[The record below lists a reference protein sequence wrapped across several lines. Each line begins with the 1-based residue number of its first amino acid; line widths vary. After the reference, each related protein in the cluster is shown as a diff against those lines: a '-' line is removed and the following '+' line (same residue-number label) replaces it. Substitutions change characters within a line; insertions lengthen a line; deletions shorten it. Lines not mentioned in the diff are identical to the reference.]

1 MRHSKGDIRMS
12 HQRQRSFAMSLLLT
26 GLLVTLL
33 SFGGGWGQ
41 AYGQTAGPTPTPR
54 GAAQLSVT
62 KEIDNPRPRQ
72 GETVV
77 FTIRVQNTGDAPARD
92 VVVQDNMPGSLEI
105 LEVSTTAGTSSVRGP
120 TVRVEIP
127 QLDPGASVVIT
138 IRARLR
144 PDARGEL
151 VNIVIARANNVGGA
165 TVEQRAQAVLE
176 VAESAA
182 DEPTAPGGGAQNPR
196 GSLGNTGADSTVQW
210 WLLLLGLVLMAAGS
224 AIFWRARRTR

>member
-1 MRHSKGDIRMS
+1 MS

-33 SFGGGWGQ
+33 SLGGGWGQ
-41 AYGQTAGPTPTPR
+41 AYGQTAGPTPTPSR
-54 GAAQLSVT
+54 TAVITVT
-62 KEIDNPRPRQ
+62 KEVDNPRPRQ
-72 GETVV
+72 GQTVV
-77 FTIRVQNTGDAPARD
+77 FTIRVQNTGDVPARD

-105 LEVSTTAGTSSVRGP
+105 LDVATTAGTASVRGP
-120 TVRVEIP
+120 TVRVEIA

-144 PDARGEL
+144 PDARGHVE
-151 VNIVIARANNVGGA
+151 NIVIVRASNIGGA
-165 TVEQRAQAVLE
+165 TVEHRARAVLE

-182 DEPTAPGGGAQNPR
+182 DEPATPNAGAQNPR
-196 GSLGNTGADSTVQW
+196 GALGNTGADATIQW
-210 WLLLLGLVLMAAGS
+210 WLLLLGLVLMAVGS

>member
-1 MRHSKGDIRMS
+1 MS

-41 AYGQTAGPTPTPR
+41 AYGQTAGPTPTPAR
-54 GAAQLSVT
+54 AAQISVT
-62 KEIDNPRPRQ
+62 KEVNNPAPRQ

-77 FTIRVQNTGDAPARD
+77 FTIRVQNTGDTPARD
-92 VVVQDNMPGSLEI
+92 VVVQDNMPGT
-105 LEVSTTAGTSSVRGP
+105 LEVLDVATTAGTASVRGP

-151 VNIVIARANNVGGA
+151 VNIVIVRANNSGGA
-165 TVEQRAQAVLE
+165 SVEQRAQAVLA
-176 VAESAA
+176 VAESAV
-182 DEPTAPGGGAQNPR
+182 DGPAPSGNGPQNPR
-196 GSLGNTGADSTVQW
+196 SSLGNTGADSGMQW
-210 WLLLLGLVLMAAGS
+210 WLLLLGLLLMAAGS
-224 AIFWRARRTR
+224 AIFWRARSTR